1 MKLWEMRYGDEPVNG
16 RLFLLRFIKKIPLII
31 GCGFIGA
38 ALICACHLLYRLSS
52 QYEFQ
57 AETDVYLEYIPEA
70 GSNELIYFNKYTWE
84 QMSKDSAIID
94 EILKADPSL
103 DEKTVRE
110 SFLATLKSD
119 VKILTLQVTNPD
131 PEMCTKI
138 LNAGVIGISSF
149 AESLPE
155 ILSVREIG
163 GTSEP
168 VLLPPDV
175 RAVRSIIL
183 GAILGLFVSS
193 LAVMI
198 WIISDDRIILPET
211 IEKRYHIP
219 SAGCITAKNLCETL
233 EDLAGEDGFIA
244 ASTLPSNKFNEAI
257 DSLLAAGTRVE
268 GKTID
273 LSDTE
278 KPGLV
283 AEVKNA
289 DHPIVYIFSSK
300 NHTGGDERA
309 LSFLSKYGKEP
320 MCAVLTETDDALIRA
335 YYIGKDSRFA
345 EESKKTK

>member
-31 GCGFIGA
+31 GCVVIGA
-38 ALICACHLLYRLSS
+38 ALVCACHLIYRLSS
-52 QYEFQ
+52 PYEFQ

-94 EILKADPSL
+94 EILKADPTL
-103 DEKTVRE
+103 DEQTVRE

-119 VKILTLQVTNPD
+119 VKVLTLQVTNPD
-131 PEMCTKI
+131 PNTCTRI

-155 ILSVREIG
+155 ILSAKEIG

-168 VLLPPDV
+168 ALLPPDI
-175 RAVRSIIL
+175 RAIRAIIL
-183 GAILGLFVSS
+183 GAVIGLFISGLYVWIS
-193 LAVMI
+193 
-198 WIISDDRIILPET
+198 IISDDRIILPET
-211 IEKRYHIP
+211 IEKRYHLP
-219 SAGCITAKNLCETL
+219 SAGCLSAKNLHETL

-244 ASTLPSNKFNEAI
+244 ASTLPTDRFNAIIDKLISIGSN
-257 DSLLAAGTRVE
+257 VE
-268 GKTID
+268 GKTLN

-278 KPGLV
+278 KPGLLN
-283 AEVKNA
+283 EVKNA

-309 LSFLSKYGKEP
+309 LSFLSKCDKEP
-320 MCAVLTETDDALIRA
+320 MCAVLADTDDTLIRA
-335 YYIGKDSRFA
+335 YYIGRESRFA
-345 EESKKTK
+345 EESKNTK

>member
-31 GCGFIGA
+31 GCAFIGA
-38 ALICACHLLYRLSS
+38 ALVCACHLFYRLSS
-52 QYEFQ
+52 QYMFQ
-57 AETDVYLEYIPEA
+57 SETDVYLEYIPEA

-94 EILKADPSL
+94 EILKADPTL

-119 VKILTLQVTNPD
+119 VKVLTLQVTNPD
-131 PEMCTKI
+131 PEMCEKI
-138 LNAGVIGISSF
+138 LAAGVTGISAF

-163 GTSEP
+163 GASEP

-175 RAVRSIIL
+175 RTVRAIIL
-183 GAILGLFVSS
+183 GAVIGIFVSALFVW
-193 LAVMI
+193 V
-198 WIISDDRIILPET
+198 WIVSDDRIILPET

-219 SAGCITAKNLCETL
+219 SAGCITAKNLSETL

>member
-16 RLFLLRFIKKIPLII
+16 RLFLLRFIGKIPLII
-31 GCGFIGA
+31 GCAFIGA
-38 ALICACHLLYRLSS
+38 AIVCACHLFYRLSS
-52 QYEFQ
+52 PYMFQ

-84 QMSKDSAIID
+84 QMSAGSAIID

-119 VKILTLQVTNPD
+119 VKVLTLQVTNED
-131 PEMCTKI
+131 PEMCSKI
-138 LNAGVIGISSF
+138 LDAGVIGITAF

-155 ILSVREIG
+155 ILSVKEIG
-163 GTSEP
+163 GSKP
-168 VLLPPDV
+168 ALLPPDV
-175 RAVRSIIL
+175 RAVRAIIL
-183 GAILGLFVSS
+183 GAVIGIFISTLIVW
-193 LAVMI
+193 I

-219 SAGCITAKNLCETL
+219 SAGCITSKNLSETL

-244 ASTLPSNKFNEAI
+244 ASTLPSNKFNETI
-257 DSLLAAGTRVE
+257 DALLAAGTRVE

-278 KPGLV
+278 KPGLLS
-283 AEVKNA
+283 EVKNA

-300 NHTGGDERA
+300 RHTGGDERA

-320 MCAVLTETDDALIRA
+320 MCAILTDTNDALIRS

-345 EESKKTK
+345 EESKNTK